1 MHQTLEQGTVVAVCL
16 RPESGVPKYPQPEIA
31 IGTHGVEGDFHSG
44 PINKHKKTG
53 DPEPNTR
60 HVTIV
65 AQEALE
71 AVNDHLQVELGP
83 GSIGENI
90 QVSGLGDLSNLKS
103 GDLLELGENAVVR
116 VTGQNAPCATLNVYH
131 EDIIKSF
138 LGRRGVAATV
148 TKTGALRP
156 GDAVKVVKG

>member
-44 PINKHKKTG
+44 PINKHKKSG

-60 HVTIV
+60 HLTIV

-71 AVNDHLQVELGP
+71 AVNDQLQVELGP
-83 GSIGENI
+83 GSIGENV
-90 QVSGLGDLSNLKS
+90 QVSGLGDLSNLKD
-103 GDLLELGENAVVR
+103 GDILELGEKVVVR
-116 VTGQNAPCATLNVYH
+116 VTSQNAPCATLNVH
-131 EDIIKSF
+131 HKEIIKAF
-138 LGRRGVAATV
+138 LGRRGVTATV
-148 TKTGALRP
+148 VETGALRP

>member
-16 RPESGVPKYPQPEIA
+16 RSESGVPKYPQPEIA
-31 IGTHGVEGDFHSG
+31 VGSHGVEGDFHSG

-53 DPEPNTR
+53 DPEPNKR

-71 AVNDHLQVELGP
+71 AVNDQLQVELGP

-90 QVSGLGDLSNLKS
+90 QVSGLGDLSGLKD
-103 GDLLELGENAVVR
+103 GDLLELGADVVVR
-116 VTGQNAPCATLNVYH
+116 VSGQNAPCATLNVYH
-131 EDIIKSF
+131 KDIIKSF

-148 TKTGALRP
+148 VKTGALRP
-156 GDAVKVVKG
+156 GDAVKLVKG

>member
-71 AVNDHLQVELGP
+71 AVNGHLQVD
-83 GSIGENI
+83 
-90 QVSGLGDLSNLKS
+90 SGLRFHW
-103 GDLLELGENAVVR
+103 GEH
-116 VTGQNAPCATLNVYH
+116 TGQRPRRSVQP
-131 EDIIKSF
+131 K
-138 LGRRGVAATV
+138 GR
-148 TKTGALRP
+148 
-156 GDAVKVVKG
+156 